1 MLQNLILLLLHGL
14 LAVGVLGGLTHQWV
28 ACMRRGTRSSSSFID
43 RYAAVNGRI
52 FVDAIIV
59 MYMGVFVLGAVIYP
73 AYRVDVRI
81 PLEEMMLGWAVGLFE
96 LKEHFG
102 GIGAAILPLYR
113 YVWLRQEASA
123 GPNTAQTWLTSLLA
137 AIVWFDF
144 ISGHVINNIRGL

>member
-28 ACMRRGTRSSSSFID
+28 ACARRGTRTSGSFLA
-43 RYAAVNGRI
+43 RYAAVNGRT
-52 FVDAIIV
+52 FVDAIIF
-59 MYMGVFVLGAVIYP
+59 MYVVVFVLGALIYP

-113 YVWLRQEASA
+113 HVWLRQDGTA
-123 GPNTAQTWLTSLLA
+123 GTNSGRIWLTSLLA

-144 ISGHVINNIRGL
+144 ISGHIINNIRGL